1 MRLFL
6 VVVLQVQGALPRSAS
21 GIHHV
26 GSVTSLIGARLSQL
40 CKERHVAD
48 VGSRNVKSP
57 CPRSW
62 LAVRHGK
69 TFGPGECFSA

>member
-1 MRLFL
+1 MCLFL
-6 VVVLQVQGALPRSAS
+6 VVILQVQGELPCS

-26 GSVTSLIGARLSQL
+26 GSVTSLIVARLSQL
-40 CKERHVAD
+40 CEKGHVVD
-48 VGSRNVKSP
+48 EGSRNAKSP

-62 LAVRHGK
+62 LAVRHVR